1 MLIEG
6 PFFRRQTF
14 LREKYDRCVVGKK
27 GRNDK
32 FKENFGNP
40 YYEVFRCN
48 ICGENADFVVQLE
61 LVKER
66 SNYNIVES
74 VNQMPFYLCETHEY
88 LYKKMQSN
96 IELKNYFLETLR
108 QNQ

>member
-1 MLIEG
+1 
-6 PFFRRQTF
+6 
-14 LREKYDRCVVGKK
+14 VGKK

-32 FKENFGNP
+32 FKENFENP
-40 YYEVFRCN
+40 YYDVFRCN
-48 ICGENADFVVQLE
+48 ICGKNADFVVQLE

-74 VNQMPFYLCETHEY
+74 VNQMPFYLCENHEY

>member
-1 MLIEG
+1 MLIE